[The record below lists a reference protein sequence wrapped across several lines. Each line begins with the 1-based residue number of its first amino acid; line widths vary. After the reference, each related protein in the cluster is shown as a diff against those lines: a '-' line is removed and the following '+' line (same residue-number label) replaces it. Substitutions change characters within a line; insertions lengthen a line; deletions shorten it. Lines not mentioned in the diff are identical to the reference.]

1 MDSGAVTQAHSSI
14 VNRLAGIDKKMKI
27 KTRALQHEV
36 HFIPY
41 PERFSYENE
50 GITGE
55 M

>member
-1 MDSGAVTQAHSSI
+1 MLLKKSHSSI

-27 KTRALQHEV
+27 KTRALRHEV
-36 HFIPY
+36 HFIPS

-50 GITGE
+50 GITGK